1 MDLGLKGKIALV
13 SGASQGL
20 GLAAAMALGKEGATL
35 AICSRNKDHLSAA
48 DKILTKEG
56 IHVITKPADVSIPD
70 QAHAFV
76 EESADKLG
84 GVDILINNAG
94 GPPAFG
100 FEDISQEM
108 WEHGFRLNLL
118 STITMIKAGLPFMK
132 KKKWGRIIN
141 MTSIAVK
148 QPLDGL
154 ILSNTIRSGVIGLAK
169 TLSRDLAQF
178 NITVNNICPGYF
190 LTNRVS
196 SLASTIAKE
205 KQVTPEDIIS
215 GWENEIP
222 LRRLGD
228 PEEFGHLIAF
238 LASDKASYITGA
250 SIQID
255 GGFYRGIF

>member
-20 GLAAAMALGKEGATL
+20 GLAAAKALGREGAIL
-35 AICSRNKDHLSAA
+35 AICSRDESRL
-48 DKILTKEG
+48 DKAVSTLQKEN
-56 IHVITKPADVSIPD
+56 IQTFSIKADVSIPD
-70 QAHAFV
+70 QALAFV

-118 STITMIKAGLPFMK
+118 SAITMIKASLPFMK

-238 LASDKASYITGA
+238 LASGKASYITGA